1 MLSSLL
7 TRARQF
13 LSAGRATRDLSAED
27 YKQMRIT
34 GTVEYLAGAVT
45 LTLATLQPDPDK
57 SDHIALL
64 VLALIGLLLAGLRVL
79 SPRRLDIVRAS
90 VVIGF
95 IYIAAIVAVA
105 RPVGPT
111 PFFFLWPMLT
121 VAYFLG
127 RRDLALFTVV
137 LAVGLVAGLTAN
149 GGDNVTP
156 IMFMP
161 TFSVI
166 LIVSCLVL
174 ALRERLD
181 GLMGDLA
188 YTASTDMLT
197 DLPNRRTFEEICNR
211 ELERARRCSTPVS
224 LAIFDLDHFKAI
236 NDRLGHAEGDRALK
250 RFASILKEQCRV
262 VDFPAR
268 IGGEEFALILSNADA
283 EGAAVF
289 AERLL
294 ARVIDLTKHDI
305 APLSVSIGISQ
316 MHSDRDTQDVL
327 LLAADRA
334 LYEAKNTGRA
344 RVVVATPVPAFRA
357 EHTGQRLE
365 LRQSE
370 QLPPAA

>member
-1 MLSSLL
+1 MLATFPARIRRLL
-7 TRARQF
+7 H
-13 LSAGRATRDLSAED
+13 AGRTASDLTPED

-34 GTVEYLAGAVT
+34 GTVEYLAGAIT
-45 LTLATLQPDPDK
+45 LTAATLLPDPDG
-57 SDHIALL
+57 SDHVPYL
-64 VLALIGLLLAGLRVL
+64 VLALIGVLLAGLRFT
-79 SPRRLDIVRAS
+79 SPQRLEVVRAS
-90 VVIGF
+90 IVIGF
-95 IYIAAIVAVA
+95 VYIAAIIAVA

-121 VAYFLG
+121 AAYFLG
-127 RRDLALFTVV
+127 RRDLAMFTGAFAVS
-137 LAVGLVAGLTAN
+137 LAAGLFAN
-149 GGDNVTP
+149 GAASVTP
-156 IMFMP
+156 VMFMP

-174 ALRERLD
+174 ALRERVD

-197 DLPNRRTFEEICNR
+197 DLPNRRTFEEACDR
-211 ELERARRCSTPVS
+211 ELERARRSGTPMS

-283 EGAAVF
+283 EGAAIF

-294 ARVIDLTKHDI
+294 ARVIDVTKHDI
-305 APLSVSIGISQ
+305 APLAVSIGISQ

-344 RVVVATPVPAFRA
+344 KVVIATPVPAFRA
-357 EHTGQRLE
+357 DHTGQRLE